1 MLFIQNKKFARLT
14 TEDQFLR
21 VTEDLD
27 NHYQILYHKLMRLL
41 VNGSPDQLKKFA
53 KKHKLKI
60 DIDDAFDLFAL
71 AMDKSKFDNL
81 MWFANFLN
89 LNLEAFLKLYQGS
102 HIDINN
108 SFLSYLILSYADF
121 EPNYYV
127 MMNNLKSIGFNL
139 NQKYEHGFTILHYA
153 VRLNVPDIN
162 LHQDLVKG
170 LLDNGANPNI
180 QNDYKETVLK
190 YANNEEIANYLIQ
203 QPECNPAFRYSKNSK
218 SVVIK
223 ATEFKNRETYAY
235 CLKHGGMEVAISRIE
250 RELIA
255 NTIPVARNSTMNNP
269 AASRI

>member
-1 MLFIQNKKFARLT
+1 MILIQNKKFARLT
-14 TEDQFLR
+14 SEDEFLR

-27 NHYQILYHKLMRLL
+27 NHCQILYRKLMRLL

-53 KKHKLKI
+53 KKHQLKI
-60 DIDDAFDLFAL
+60 DIEDAFDLFAL
-71 AMDKSKFDNL
+71 AMDKAKFENL
-81 MWFANFLN
+81 MWFANFIN
-89 LNLEAFLKLYQGS
+89 LNLERFLKLYQGS

-127 MMNNLKSIGFNL
+127 MMNNLKNIGFNL

-162 LHQDLVKG
+162 FHQDLVKG
-170 LLDNGANPNI
+170 LLDNGADPNI

-203 QPECNPAFRYSKNSK
+203 QPECNPAFGYSKNNK
-218 SVVIK
+218 SAVIK
-223 ATEFKNRETYAY
+223 ATEFKNKRIHAY
-235 CLKHGGMEVAISRIE
+235 CLQHGGMDVAISRIE
-250 RELIA
+250 SGLLA
-255 NTIPVARNSTMNNP
+255 NVVSGVCNSKVNNP
-269 AASRI
+269 APRRI